1 MILLTQLVILI
12 IFLTLILLVF
22 IGPPSSYIFDWLTMA
37 VVILIIFV
45 NIMQRNE
52 RDKPLEPVSPP
63 TDVMD
68 QDGGG
73 DKNLL
78 LESFGNESSGDA
90 DMLGKYMNLLQST
103 VTALPNN
110 AKSPKF
116 AETSQSPHSRKV
128 NIIPVQEALP
138 ESILANLTLF
148 VSTNRVNT
156 EDVMVWKNLASS
168 TSEKGCLVDG
178 SVVSPDLRF
187 NRKPTFLDND
197 KNRPAFHLGT
207 GTSLTGPPSHQLG
220 IDGNRSFGIFFV
232 ARMTLPNH
240 TVESSTKAFQIFA
253 NTSSNN
259 AMTLMF
265 LPEPQVVGVRMGS
278 GDVILGDSKDTLRK
292 PIYPDQ
298 FYLWMVSKSYSE
310 LEVTA
315 VNLENHRLE
324 PITMLRATLPP
335 MKEQL
340 ILSNLPITINSDYMW
355 NAGLMAFGIS
365 SMKFYTKDVLD
376 LAQHYRDV
384 FMDMDPEV
392 LAFKKKIRA
401 LTDKV
406 DATKE
411 CPYNKETCLA
421 CEGAVIDWN
430 TPDWYLG
437 DVHPRCLRAIASFC
451 SANPNHKRCFCW
463 APSKIKDKDSA
474 CRKYRSIFDG
484 SSPEDI
490 PKCPSTAPKRM
501 VVTATPKK
509 PTKMQPVTLCPPP
522 PPPNSPNHEC
532 RCKLCKR
539 VNEMKG
545 NSAKGERNPPPLIHI
560 NSNGKCCGKVDS
572 PPIHKN
578 SNGKCGDKVDSPPPI
593 HKNSNGKCGD
603 KVDSPPPIHTTSCK
617 CKICK
622 KVKEMKN
629 DRH

>member
-1 MILLTQLVILI
+1 M
-12 IFLTLILLVF
+12 
-22 IGPPSSYIFDWLTMA
+22 
-37 VVILIIFV
+37 LIIFV
-45 NIMQRNE
+45 NIQQRNE
-52 RDKPLEPVSPP
+52 KDKPLEPVSPP
-63 TDVMD
+63 TDVMGD

-73 DKNLL
+73 DNNLL
-78 LESFGNESSGDA
+78 LESFGNESSGDV

-116 AETSQSPHSRKV
+116 AETSQSPPSMQV
-128 NIIPVQEALP
+128 NIMPVQEALP

-156 EDVMVWKNLASS
+156 DDVMVWKNLASKS
-168 TSEKGCLVDG
+168 TCEKCLLVDG
-178 SVVSPDLRF
+178 SVVSPDLKF
-187 NRKPTFLDND
+187 NRIPTFLDNET
-197 KNRPAFHLGT
+197 NRPAFHLGT

-232 ARMTLPNH
+232 ARMTLPNY

-265 LPEPQVVGVRMGS
+265 LPEPQVVGVRIGS

-340 ILSNLPITINSDYMW
+340 ILSNLPITINSDYRW

-376 LAQHYRDV
+376 LAQHYRAV

-411 CPYNKETCLA
+411 CPFNKETCLA

-451 SANPNHKRCFCW
+451 VANPNHKRCLCW
-463 APSKIKDKDSA
+463 ASSKIKDKDSA

-484 SSPEDI
+484 SSSEDI
-490 PKCPSTAPKRM
+490 PKCPSTAPKRV

-509 PTKMQPVTLCPPP
+509 PTTMQPVTPKTLCPPP
-522 PPPNSPNHEC
+522 KSPNNEC
-532 RCKLCKR
+532 RCKLCKM
-539 VNEMKG
+539 VHEMKKG
-545 NSAKGERNPPPLIHI
+545 NSAKGERNPTPPIHK
-560 NSNGKCCGKVDS
+560 NSNGKCCDKVDSS

-578 SNGKCGDKVDSPPPI
+578 SNGKCGDKVDS
-593 HKNSNGKCGD
+593 S
-603 KVDSPPPIHTTSCK
+603 PPIHTTSCK
-617 CKICK
+617 RKT
-622 KVKEMKN
+622 
-629 DRH
+629 